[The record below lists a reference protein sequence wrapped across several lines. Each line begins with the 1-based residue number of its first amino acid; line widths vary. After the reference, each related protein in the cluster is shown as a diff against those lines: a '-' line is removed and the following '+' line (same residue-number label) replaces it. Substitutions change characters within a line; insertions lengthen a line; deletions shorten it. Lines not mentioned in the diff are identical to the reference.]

1 MSDKPRLLFVAP
13 WFLFPRTTGG
23 RIRTTD
29 ILRGLKGGAFDIT
42 LASPAPRDFGEHRD
56 SLAGVC
62 DRFVAWE
69 TSERGPLWRYLR
81 LQFTFSR
88 LPISVAADRSRQ
100 ARAVLAAE
108 LAQKPDLL
116 VIDFPHTAVLAPDI
130 FEVPS
135 IVFTHN
141 VEAEIFQRHALVAS
155 NPVVRGVWR
164 QQFDKMAR
172 FERDTL
178 HRFDHVIAVSER
190 DCDYF
195 AKFYGVSGVSVIP
208 TGVDVAYFGA
218 GQEIGRGIEGSQD
231 AAETLVF
238 TGSMDWMANT
248 DGITYFLNDVWP
260 ILAEAKPHLRFDIVG
275 RNPPSSLITL
285 AEQQGVSWRFTGL
298 VDDVRPYV
306 HAAQVYVIP
315 LRVGGGTRLK
325 VFEAMAMGCPVVST
339 SIGVE
344 GLPLQPE
351 AHYLQGDS
359 PEAFAKAVLRLL
371 DDRELRTSLAARAK
385 AYVTE
390 HFDARQATKRFQ
402 EICLDVLKQS
412 QGPARPVA
420 TGSQSAVKTS
430 LPLY

>member
-1 MSDKPRLLFVAP
+1 MKDKPRLLFVAP

-29 ILRGLKGGAFDIT
+29 ILRGMKGEAFDVT
-42 LASPAPRDFGEHRD
+42 LVSPAPRDLDEHRD
-56 SLAGVC
+56 ALSGVC

-69 TSERGPLWRYLR
+69 AGERGPLWPYLR
-81 LQFTFSR
+81 LQFAFSK

-100 ARAVLAAE
+100 AQAVISAE
-108 LAQKPDLL
+108 LARKPDVL
-116 VIDFPHTAVLAPDI
+116 VIDFPHTAVLAPEK

-135 IVFTHN
+135 VVFTHN
-141 VEAEIFQRHALVAS
+141 VEAEIFQRHATVAS
-155 NPVVRGVWR
+155 NPIVRGIWR

-178 HRFDHVIAVSER
+178 HRFDRVIAVSER
-190 DCDYF
+190 DRDF
-195 AKFYGVSGVSVIP
+195 FEESYGVDRVSVIP

-218 GQEIGRGIEGSQD
+218 SEKASESTESGRE

-248 DGITYFLNDVWP
+248 DGITYFLTEVWP
-260 ILAEAKPHLRFDIVG
+260 ILAKAKPHLRFDVVG
-275 RNPPSSLITL
+275 RNPPASLVNL
-285 AEQQGVSWRFTGL
+285 ARQQGVSWRFTGL
-298 VDDVRPYV
+298 VEDVRPYV
-306 HAAQVYVIP
+306 HAARVYIIP

-351 AHYLQGDS
+351 EHYLQGDS

-371 DDRELRTSLAARAK
+371 DDRELRLSLAARAK
-385 AYVTE
+385 TYVTE
-390 HFDARQATKRFQ
+390 HFDAGRATQKFE
-402 EICLDVLKQS
+402 EICLDVLK
-412 QGPARPVA
+412 
-420 TGSQSAVKTS
+420 GSRGSKRSAAEVPEAAVKTS
-430 LPLY
+430 LPSF